1 MLNVELY
8 DVKGQLGG
16 WAEGVIYMISIEG
29 KDGIETHEGEGDGDL
44 PCFEASGVT
53 SCTSNPGCRQ
63 RGLQNTSVYANHETT
78 DGYIINPSVI
88 FVTVLSPMSKLYR
101 K

>member
-16 WAEGVIYMISIEG
+16 MGRGGNLHDKHRRKRWNR
-29 KDGIETHEGEGDGDL
+29 DRHEGEGDGDL

-53 SCTSNPGCRQ
+53 SCTSDPGCRQ
-63 RGLQNTSVYANHETT
+63 WGLQNTSLNVDHEIT
-78 DGYIINPSVI
+78 DE
-88 FVTVLSPMSKLYR
+88 
-101 K
+101 